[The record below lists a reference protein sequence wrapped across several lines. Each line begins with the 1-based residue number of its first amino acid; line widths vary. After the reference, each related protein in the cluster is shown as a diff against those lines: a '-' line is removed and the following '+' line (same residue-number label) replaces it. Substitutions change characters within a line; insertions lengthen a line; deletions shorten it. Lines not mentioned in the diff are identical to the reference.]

1 MASEAFKVRRN
12 IFGRFWK
19 YLENRRKSLEV
30 AGTFSEIQNENL
42 RRLTQKRLT
51 GNLCC

>member
-19 YLENRRKSLEV
+19 YLEIVGNPWKSLGRFRKSKTKISGV
-30 AGTFSEIQNENL
+30 
-42 RRLTQKRLT
+42 
-51 GNLCC
+51 